1 MSLWQTTLDALHLLV
16 SLDPKLWEI
25 VAVSFSVS
33 LTAIALVLIP
43 SVVLSFVLAYTNF
56 RGKWTLLS
64 LINTLQAVPTVV
76 IGLLLYMLL
85 SRAGPLG
92 DWQMLFTQQA
102 MILGQAL
109 ICFPILVAMM
119 HGALQS
125 TDRRSLET
133 SMTLGASVP
142 RLFATLVWEARFPL
156 MAATIAGFSRIVT
169 EVGCSMMVGG
179 NIMGLTRN
187 IPTAISLESN
197 KGAFAQVLGR
207 KPWWQRLFLT
217 SATSEVVYLHQSPYL
232 FDDTVYQNVVYGI
245 RFSGLSAHEKRAQVI
260 TALRMVG
267 LETLADEHI
276 SVLSGGEKQRVAMAR
291 AWILKPSIL
300 LMDEP
305 SASLDQESIERLVIM
320 ARDLLE
326 RGSSLVI
333 TSHQT
338 NALTAL
344 CKKQW
349 WIKERQLIESPLLQI
364 VKENNDNHT
373 NTSHAST
380 FRH

>member
-1 MSLWQTTLDALHLLV
+1 M
-16 SLDPKLWEI
+16 
-25 VAVSFSVS
+25 
-33 LTAIALVLIP
+33 
-43 SVVLSFVLAYTNF
+43 LAYTNF

-187 IPTAISLESN
+187 IPTAISL
-197 KGAFAQVLGR
+197 KAI
-207 KPWWQRLFLT
+207 K
-217 SATSEVVYLHQSPYL
+217 
-232 FDDTVYQNVVYGI
+232 
-245 RFSGLSAHEKRAQVI
+245 
-260 TALRMVG
+260 ALLR
-267 LETLADEHI
+267 
-276 SVLSGGEKQRVAMAR
+276 
-291 AWILKPSIL
+291 
-300 LMDEP
+300 
-305 SASLDQESIERLVIM
+305 
-320 ARDLLE
+320 
-326 RGSSLVI
+326 RGWRWVWCCL
-333 TSHQT
+333 
-338 NALTAL
+338 
-344 CKKQW
+344 
-349 WIKERQLIESPLLQI
+349 P
-364 VKENNDNHT
+364 
-373 NTSHAST
+373 
-380 FRH
+380 